1 MLIPNKIE
9 INLKVYKKTRL
20 KINRFR
26 FVSVQVMHNQH

>member
-26 FVSVQVMHNQH
+26 FVCSGDA